1 MRPMNGKNTRQED
14 DELPEDEEIAEAPRR
29 SEMLGRDADLL
40 GRQTPGGGKA
50 KGGIRAR
57 LDDLFDDIKRGF
69 DDQRERADSNE
80 DYWDCY
86 NCEANQHRYYNGIAN
101 IYFPIIHDGTEAI
114 VTRDVNQLFP
124 QGGRYVQAIASD
136 GSTPGRLKP

>member
-1 MRPMNGKNTRQED
+1 MRPMNGKNTRPD
-14 DELPEDEEIAEAPRR
+14 DDDPLEEEEALPFKPAEP
-29 SEMLGRDADLL
+29 LGRDADLL
-40 GRQTPGGGKA
+40 GRQPAGGKA
-50 KGGIRAR
+50 RSGIRAR

-69 DDQRERADSNE
+69 EDQGDRANSNE

-136 GSTPGRLKP
+136 GSTE